1 MSTCDKYR
9 ELMSA
14 ALDGEL
20 SEQQRAELEAHIA
33 SCGDCAAVFA
43 AFSSISGELRGLEPV
58 PEGFAASV
66 MASIPARRAR
76 RSWRRYLAA
85 AACLVLICAAAV
97 RGLGDQSVASTMGDR
112 RAAPYEASEAEL
124 ASAEPQVNAALYDV
138 AAGDVD
144 SVIFNGASAVDA
156 VLSRDS
162 TKFQPGEEAMRELL
176 YALEY
181 AEAAEAPERA
191 ADASISLADG
201 TVIEIWLSD
210 GEAVCRLGGTSYR
223 PEGSAEDISAM
234 LEKITN
240 S

>member
-1 MSTCDKYR
+1 MTKKTTTMRHFQHVSD
-9 ELMSA
+9 
-14 ALDGEL
+14 
-20 SEQQRAELEAHIA
+20 
-33 SCGDCAAVFA
+33 
-43 AFSSISGELRGLEPV
+43 
-58 PEGFAASV
+58 
-66 MASIPARRAR
+66 
-76 RSWRRYLAA
+76 
-85 AACLVLICAAAV
+85 
-97 RGLGDQSVASTMGDR
+97 LGDL
-112 RAAPYEASEAEL
+112 RAAPYEAAEPEL
-124 ASAEPQVNAALYDV
+124 ASAEPQANAALYDV

-191 ADASISLADG
+191 ADASILLADG

-210 GEAVCRLGGTSYR
+210 GEAVCRLGEACYR